1 MKKCLLDFLA
11 YIASE
16 KGLSLNTLSSYKR
29 DLIFFIN
36 FLEKRNKKSLKR
48 IFQGDIV
55 DYLSFLKSK
64 KMASSSIY
72 RAFIAIKVFFRFLK
86 REKFIEKDITKN
98 FDLPK
103 IWQLIP
109 VVLSVEEIEALFD
122 GINVNSFIG
131 ARDKALLELL
141 YATGIRV
148 SEACNLRLRDV
159 DDEYIKVEGKGKKER
174 IVPIGK
180 KAIEAIDFYLLNYRK
195 EGFGEFLFVSKNGK
209 KMDRISI
216 WNRIKIYAKKAKIL
230 KTISPHTLRHSFA
243 THLLENKADIRLIQ
257 ELLGHEDIATTDRYT
272 HISNAHL
279 KKAFLDFHPK
289 F

>member
-1 MKKCLLDFLA
+1 MKKYLLDFLT
-11 YIASE
+11 YIGSE
-16 KGLSLNTLSSYKR
+16 KGLSLNTISSYKR
-29 DLIFFIN
+29 DLLFFMD
-36 FLEKRNKKSLKR
+36 FLEKRGKKSLKK

-55 DYLSFLKSK
+55 DYLSFLKSQK
-64 KMASSSIY
+64 KASSTIY
-72 RAFIAIKVFFRFLK
+72 RAFISIKVFFRFLK
-86 REKFIEKDITKN
+86 REKFIERDITKN

-109 VVLSVEEIEALFD
+109 VVLSVEEVKRLFD
-122 GINVNSFIG
+122 QIEVNSFIG

-141 YATGIRV
+141 YASGVRV
-148 SEACNLRLRDV
+148 SEACNIRIGDI
-159 DDEYIKVEGKGKKER
+159 DEEYIKVRGKGKKER

-195 EGFGEFLFVSKNGK
+195 GKFNEFLFVSKSGR
-209 KMDRISI
+209 RISRESV
-216 WNRIKIYAKKAKIL
+216 WKRIKIYAKKAKIL

-279 KKAFLDFHPK
+279 KKSFLDFHPK
-289 F
+289 L